1 MDKTT
6 CVKLLERH
14 GIKPTSNRI
23 VVVKALAA
31 EEHPSSMTE
40 LEEAILTIDK
50 SGISRSLALSRE
62 HHLVHAIEDGDG
74 NVKYELCMSHRG
86 DNDED
91 DDMHVHFYCECCHQ
105 TFCFYDTPIPHILL
119 PQGFVRKATNYMVK
133 GLCPSCARKQTK

>member
-1 MDKTT
+1 MDETT

-50 SGISRSLALSRE
+50 SGISRSLALFRE
-62 HHLVHAIEDGDG
+62 HHLVHAIEDGNG
-74 NVKYELCMSHRG
+74 NVKYELCMSHG
-86 DNDED
+86 SDDDDD
-91 DDMHVHFYCECCHQ
+91 DDMHVHFYCEHCHQ
-105 TFCFYDTPIPHILL
+105 TFCLYDTAIPHVQL
-119 PQGFVRKATNYMVK
+119 PHGFVMNSINYMVK
-133 GLCPSCARKQTK
+133 GICPSCARKQMI

>member
-1 MDKTT
+1 MDETT

-50 SGISRSLALSRE
+50 SGISRSLALFRE

-119 PQGFVRKATNYMVK
+119 SQGFVRKATNYMVK
-133 GLCPSCARKQTK
+133 GLCPSCARKQMK

>member
-1 MDKTT
+1 MDETT

-50 SGISRSLALSRE
+50 SGISRS
-62 HHLVHAIEDGDG
+62 HLVHAIEDGNG
-74 NVKYELCMSHRG
+74 NVKYELCMSHG
-86 DNDED
+86 SDDDDD
-91 DDMHVHFYCECCHQ
+91 DDMHVHFYCEHCHQ
-105 TFCFYDTPIPHILL
+105 TFCFYDTPIPHVLL
-119 PQGFVRKATNYMVK
+119 PHGFVMNSINYMVK
-133 GLCPSCARKQTK
+133 GLCPSCARKQLK

>member
-1 MDKTT
+1 MDETT
-6 CVKLLERH
+6 CVKLLEQH

-50 SGISRSLALSRE
+50 SGISRSLALFRE
-62 HHLVHAIEDGDG
+62 HHLVHAIEDGNG
-74 NVKYELCMSHRG
+74 NVKYELCMSHRD
-86 DNDED
+86 DNNDD

-119 PQGFVRKATNYMVK
+119 PQGFVRKTTNYMVK
-133 GLCPSCARKQTK
+133 GLCPSCARKQLK

>member
-1 MDKTT
+1 MDETT

-50 SGISRSLALSRE
+50 SGISRSLALFRE

-86 DNDED
+86 DNDDD
-91 DDMHVHFYCECCHQ
+91 DDMHVHFYSSN
-105 TFCFYDTPIPHILL
+105 ILFL
-119 PQGFVRKATNYMVK
+119 RHPYPPYFIATGVRQKSNK
-133 GLCPSCARKQTK
+133 LHG

>member
-1 MDKTT
+1 MDETT

-50 SGISRSLALSRE
+50 SGISRSLALCRE
-62 HHLVHAIEDGDG
+62 HHLVHAIEDGNG
-74 NVKYELCMSHRG
+74 NVKYELCMSHG
-86 DNDED
+86 SDDDDD
-91 DDMHVHFYCECCHQ
+91 DDMHVHFYCEHCHQ

-119 PQGFVRKATNYMVK
+119 PHGFVMNSINYMVK
-133 GLCPSCARKQTK
+133 GLCPSCARKQLK